1 MINKNYIA
9 FSLIIDIE
17 LYKGLK
23 HINCHLIFHQYQYL
37 FLISKIKHYKDKYSS
52 NSFKNF
58 YFHVI
63 FSNKNSP
70 LSHLYIHDYM
80 CRYLPTEDFFIIF
93 LEEK

>member
-1 MINKNYIA
+1 MRDHVILLPLIFFDGLIAVALVLKMMINKNYIA

-52 NSFKNF
+52 NIFKNF

-70 LSHLYIHDYM
+70 L
-80 CRYLPTEDFFIIF
+80 
-93 LEEK
+93 

>member
-1 MINKNYIA
+1 MRDHVILLPLIFFDGLIAVALVLKMMINKNYIA

-70 LSHLYIHDYM
+70 L
-80 CRYLPTEDFFIIF
+80 
-93 LEEK
+93 

>member
-1 MINKNYIA
+1 MRDHVILLPLIFFDGLIAVALVLKMMINKNHIA

-23 HINCHLIFHQYQYL
+23 YINCHLIFHQYQYL

-52 NSFKNF
+52 NSFNNF

-63 FSNKNSP
+63 FSNKNGP
-70 LSHLYIHDYM
+70 L
-80 CRYLPTEDFFIIF
+80 
-93 LEEK
+93 